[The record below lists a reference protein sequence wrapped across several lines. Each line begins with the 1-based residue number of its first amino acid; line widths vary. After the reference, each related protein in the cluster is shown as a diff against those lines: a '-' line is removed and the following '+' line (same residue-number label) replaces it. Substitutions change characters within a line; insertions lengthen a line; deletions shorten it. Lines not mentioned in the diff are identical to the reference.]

1 MKNLTKFLCAIAL
14 VIAISCAK
22 DGATGP
28 QGPAGTNGTNGNA
41 NVMYS
46 DWVTL
51 PTVWRDSTIDASL
64 MKINHLKADSLTSN
78 NLKLATILAYA
89 KFSSTIFLL
98 PYTSNAGGKVSTM
111 SQYPNVGKFFFTRF
125 THDNSASIG
134 VSGSLEYR
142 YIIIPGSKHLRLV
155 KPLNQMSYDEV
166 CNLYNIPK

>member
-51 PTVWRDSTIDASL
+51 PTV
-64 MKINHLKADSLTSN
+64 
-78 NLKLATILAYA
+78 
-89 KFSSTIFLL
+89 
-98 PYTSNAGGKVSTM
+98 
-111 SQYPNVGKFFFTRF
+111 
-125 THDNSASIG
+125 
-134 VSGSLEYR
+134 
-142 YIIIPGSKHLRLV
+142 
-155 KPLNQMSYDEV
+155 
-166 CNLYNIPK
+166 